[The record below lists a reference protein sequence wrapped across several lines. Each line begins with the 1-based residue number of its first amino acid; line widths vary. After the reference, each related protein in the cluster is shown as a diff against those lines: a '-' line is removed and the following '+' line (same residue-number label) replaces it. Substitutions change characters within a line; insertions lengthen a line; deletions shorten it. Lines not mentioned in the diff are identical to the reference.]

1 VSQKTNVLEE
11 LIAALPEIAEHHPPT
26 DRTYQIL
33 KRVARAE
40 VERIFASSG
49 PQTTSL
55 GPLGTI
61 HFPYHGMG
69 NIDSLDLFGID
80 ELIILSFYATNRG
93 RYRRVLDLGANLGLH
108 SFAMSRCGFEVKAFE
123 PDPRH
128 VAILQET
135 LRNNELKG
143 VTLVQAAV
151 SVEAG
156 THEFVRVLGNTT
168 GSHLAGAK
176 ANPYGQLER
185 FAVGTEPIKPL
196 LAWADLAK
204 IDIEGHEATVLASTS
219 AEDWA
224 GTDAIVEI
232 GNAANADVVFR
243 HFKSIGVGLF
253 AQKIGWSRV
262 TDLTDMPTSHRDG
275 SLFVTR
281 HAAVPWGRH
290 SRAMR

>member
-1 VSQKTNVLEE
+1 MNVLEE
-11 LIAALPEIAEHHPPT
+11 LIAALPEIADHHAPT

-61 HFPYHGMG
+61 RFPYHAMG

-80 ELIILSFYATNRG
+80 ELIILSFYATNRE

-135 LRNNELKG
+135 LRNNELQG

-176 ANPYGQLER
+176 SDPYGELER
-185 FAVGTEPIKPL
+185 FAVDIQPIKPL

-204 IDIEGHEATVLASTS
+204 IDIEGHEAVVLTSTS
-219 AEDWA
+219 ADDWSS
-224 GTDAIVEI
+224 TDAIVEI
-232 GNAANADVVFR
+232 GTMANAALVFQ
-243 HFKSIGVGLF
+243 HFESIGVGLF

-262 TDLTDMPTSHRDG
+262 TGLSDMPTSHRDG
-275 SLFVTR
+275 SLFITR
-281 HAAVPWGRH
+281 HSAMPW
-290 SRAMR
+290 SRVGP

>member
-1 VSQKTNVLEE
+1 VSQPMNALDE
-11 LIAALPEIAEHHPPT
+11 LIAALPNIAEHHSPT

-80 ELIILSFYATNRG
+80 ELIILSFYAANRD
-93 RYRRVLDLGANLGLH
+93 RYQRVLDLGANLGLH

-135 LRNNELKG
+135 LRNNELRG

-176 ANPYGQLER
+176 SDPYGELER
-185 FAVGTEPIKPL
+185 FVVDIQPIKPL

-204 IDIEGHEATVLASTS
+204 IDIEGHEAVVLTSTT
-219 AEDWA
+219 ADDWSR
-224 GTDAIVEI
+224 TDAIVEI
-232 GNAANADVVFR
+232 GTAANAELVFE

-262 TDLTDMPTSHRDG
+262 TGLGDMPTSHRDG
-275 SLFVTR
+275 SLFITR
-281 HAAVPWGRH
+281 QAAMPW
-290 SRAMR
+290 SRITGP